1 MLMERRRFKRVP
13 VIEGDA
19 LVGSVR
25 RADPSDAEILE
36 KINAELAKVVWVLR
50 DGLSITVKDGVV
62 DLNGVV
68 LEEREREALL
78 VVAENVA
85 GVKAVEDHLV
95 WIEPVSGIVI
105 DPRQDERGSS

>member
-1 MLMERRRFKRVP
+1 M
-13 VIEGDA
+13 
-19 LVGSVR
+19 
-25 RADPSDAEILE
+25 
-36 KINAELAKVVWVLR
+36 VWVPR

-62 DLNGVV
+62 DLNGVI
-68 LEEREREALL
+68 LEERDREALR